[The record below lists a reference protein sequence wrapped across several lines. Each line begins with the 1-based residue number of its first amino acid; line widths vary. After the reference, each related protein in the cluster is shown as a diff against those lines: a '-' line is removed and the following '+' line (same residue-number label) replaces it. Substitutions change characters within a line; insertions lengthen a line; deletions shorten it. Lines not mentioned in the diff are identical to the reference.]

1 MYRYFKKIGNNDH
14 IWSWKPKGLSD
25 EKIKLPATSDDS
37 LAPWL
42 SYIGTK
48 IRVKFVGNLTR

>member
-14 IWSWKPKGLSD
+14 ISSWESKGLSD

-37 LAPWL
+37 LAP
-42 SYIGTK
+42 
-48 IRVKFVGNLTR
+48 